1 MTMYKSICVVA
12 ILLAAF
18 AFMSGSQPAGAS
30 APISYASPQIVA
42 RGKLFNQNAPIPTTT
57 ILTPTQSGLYRLSVY
72 GTVTTSTC
80 SGSIWA
86 YTPGWTDDSGVLG
99 SENGILQSNGDCLGP
114 FLSVISYDDQGGAV
128 VTFEAKGGTA
138 ITYSV
143 SQSGS
148 PDGSAY
154 SLYYTLERLE

>member
-1 MTMYKSICVVA
+1 MYKTLGVA
-12 ILLAAF
+12 VLLLAAF
-18 AFMSGSQPAGAS
+18 AFTSGSKPAGAS

-42 RGKLFNQNAPIPTTT
+42 RGKLFNQTAPIPTTT
-57 ILTPTQSGLYRLSVY
+57 ILTPAQNGLYRLSVY

-86 YTPGWTDDSGVLG
+86 YTPAWTDDSGVLG
-99 SENGILQSNGDCLGP
+99 SESGILQSAGDCLGP
-114 FLSVISYDDQGGAV
+114 FISVVSYDDQGGVV

-138 ITYSV
+138 IDYSV
-143 SQSGS
+143 SQIGS
-148 PDGSAY
+148 PDGTAY